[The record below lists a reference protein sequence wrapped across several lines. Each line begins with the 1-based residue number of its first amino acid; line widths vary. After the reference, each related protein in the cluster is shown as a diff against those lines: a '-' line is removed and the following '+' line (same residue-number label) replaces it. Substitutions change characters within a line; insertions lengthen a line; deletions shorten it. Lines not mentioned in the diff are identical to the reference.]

1 MLANIT
7 KEMKVEDEDEEE
19 KPEIIEK
26 VTIEELLAERKNW
39 QA

>member
-26 VTIEELLAERKNW
+26 VTI
-39 QA
+39 